1 MRLFSYL
8 TKRRA
13 VFIYLGIF
21 SFNTTFATDL
31 IFTAPP
37 RETVAEGAKLY
48 QPVAAY
54 LSKAL
59 NRKVIY
65 KHPGNWFAYQL
76 NMRKDKFDIVFD
88 GPHFISW
95 RIKHL
100 GHEILVKL
108 PGSLKFMLVTDV
120 NNKKLN
126 QSKDMIGKTFCGIS
140 MPNLSSLSF
149 LASFSNPV
157 SQPEV
162 KGIHGGMDKV
172 FQAFE
177 NKECHAAILRDT
189 FYKKDLS
196 QGKRNKVK
204 SIFTSTSFPN
214 QAVSVSKRLSYNE
227 KNKIIDVLTSAKGI
241 SVTREIVNRFGN
253 KEAISFIKTN
263 NSEYGGYNRY
273 LEGVIFGW

>member
-1 MRLFSYL
+1 MTLFTFSNKKL
-8 TKRRA
+8 
-13 VFIYLGIF
+13 VLFLGIF
-21 SFNTTFATDL
+21 SFNTVFASDL

-37 RETVAEGAKLY
+37 RESAAAGTKLY
-48 QPVAAY
+48 QPIATY
-54 LSKAL
+54 LSKVL
-59 NRKVIY
+59 DRKVRY
-65 KHPGNWFAYQL
+65 EHPGNWFAYQV

-100 GHEILVKL
+100 GHQVLVKL
-108 PGSLKFMLVTDV
+108 PGSLKFMLVTDA

-126 QSKDMIGKTFCGIS
+126 KSKDLIGKNFCGIS
-140 MPNLSSLSF
+140 LPNLSSLSF

-162 KGIHGGMDKV
+162 KGVHGGMDKV

-196 QGKRNKVK
+196 QGKRNKLK
-204 SIFTSTSFPN
+204 TIFTSTAFPN
-214 QAVSVSKRLSYNE
+214 QAISVSKRLSYNE
-227 KNKIIDVLTSAKGI
+227 KNKIIDTLTTGKGI
-241 SVTREIVNRFGN
+241 SVTGEVVKRFGN
-253 KEAISFIKTN
+253 KKAVSFKKTKN
-263 NSEYGGYNRY
+263 LEYDGYNRY

>member
-1 MRLFSYL
+1 MTLLTYIKKRLIL
-8 TKRRA
+8 
-13 VFIYLGIF
+13 VLYLGVF
-21 SFNTTFATDL
+21 SLNTAFAADL
-31 IFTAPP
+31 VFTAPP
-37 RETVAEGAKLY
+37 RETAAEGAKLY

-59 NRKVIY
+59 NKKVVY
-65 KHPGNWFAYQL
+65 KHPGNWFAYQV

-100 GHEILVKL
+100 GHEVLVKL
-108 PGSLKFMLVTDV
+108 PGSLKFMLVTDA

-126 QSKDMIGKTFCGIS
+126 QSKDMIGKTFCGIAL
-140 MPNLSSLSF
+140 PNLSSLSF
-149 LASFSNPV
+149 LASFKNPV

-177 NKECHAAILRDT
+177 NKECDAAILRDT

-204 SIFTSTSFPN
+204 SIFTSTAFPN
-214 QAVSVSKRLSYNE
+214 QAISVSKRLSYNE
-227 KNKIIDVLTSAKGI
+227 KNKITDVLTSGKGI
-241 SVTREIVNRFGN
+241 SVTRNIVKRFGN
-253 KEAISFIKTN
+253 KEAISFAKTS
-263 NSEYGGYNRY
+263 NSEYDGFNRY